1 MESLNLKLQ
10 LWQAFVGAKARRVE
24 KYYQDLLAPE
34 TKSVNNIELK
44 SKESL
49 DNKSSL
55 ESNADSV
62 CAEKWKG
69 QIEKVRK
76 QSTYLKHLMVFFLLL
91 H

>member
-1 MESLNLKLQ
+1 M
-10 LWQAFVGAKARRVE
+10 E

-44 SKESL
+44 SKESE

-55 ESNADSV
+55 ELSADSI
-62 CAEKWKG
+62 CSEKWKG

-76 QSTYLKHLMVFFLLL
+76 QST
-91 H
+91 